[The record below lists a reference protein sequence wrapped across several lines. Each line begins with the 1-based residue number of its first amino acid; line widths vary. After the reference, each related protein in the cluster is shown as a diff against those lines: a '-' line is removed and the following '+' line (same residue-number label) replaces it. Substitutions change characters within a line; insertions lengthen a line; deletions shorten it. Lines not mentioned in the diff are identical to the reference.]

1 MTTQAQYAPLTSRA
15 LVAIEGPDWRTFLQG
30 LISQDVEAMAPGELR
45 FGALL
50 TPQGKLLFD
59 LFVLAT
65 ETGCLLDVAA
75 DRQAALI
82 ERLTLYKLRAKVDIA
97 ASPLGVSAIWHAQA
111 APGHIQDPRLEALGL
126 RGYGQTAPA
135 LATITDEAAYQAH
148 RLSLGVPD
156 PAQDAEADKTYPI
169 EANFDLLNGID
180 FKKGCF
186 VGQETTSRMKRRGL
200 IKTRMLPIRFDGP
213 MPAFGDEILS
223 GDLRAGTVLTGQA
236 GQAMGLMRLD
246 RLDGPLSVNG
256 LPVSVV
262 WPDWMAS

>member
-1 MTTQAQYAPLTSRA
+1 MTIEPQLAPLTSRA
-15 LVAIEGPDWRTFLQG
+15 LVSLEGPDWRSFLQG
-30 LISQDVEAMAPGELR
+30 LLSQDVEAMVSGDLR
-45 FGALL
+45 FAALL

-82 ERLTLYKLRAKVDIA
+82 QRLTLYRLRAKVDIA
-97 ASPLGVSAIWHAQA
+97 ASPLSVSAVWGMGA
-111 APGHIQDPRLEALGL
+111 APGFIQDPRLAKLGL

-135 LATITDEAAYQAH
+135 TAQITHEAAYQIH
-148 RLSLGVPD
+148 RLGLGVPD
-156 PAQDAEADKTYPI
+156 PVLDAEPDKTYPI

-200 IKTRMLPIRFDGP
+200 IKTRMLPIQFDGP
-213 MPAFGDEILS
+213 VPAFGEEILS
-223 GDLRAGTVLTGQA
+223 GELRAGTVLTGQA

-246 RLDGPLSVNG
+246 RLDGPLGVNDQ
-256 LPVSVV
+256 PVTVV
-262 WPDWMAS
+262 WPDWMAT

>member
-1 MTTQAQYAPLTSRA
+1 MTTQTQYAALTSRA

-30 LISQDVEAMAPGELR
+30 LLSQDVEAMTPGELR

-50 TPQGKLLFD
+50 TPQGKLVFD
-59 LFVLAT
+59 LFVLAS

-75 DRQAALI
+75 DRQVALI
-82 ERLTLYKLRAKVDIA
+82 ERLTLYRLRAKVDIG
-97 ASPLGVSAIWHAQA
+97 ASALSVSAIWGAQA
-111 APGHIQDPRLEALGL
+111 PPGFIEDPRLARLGH

-135 LATITDEAAYQAH
+135 TARITDEAAYQAH
-148 RLSLGVPD
+148 RLGLGIPD

-213 MPAFGDEILS
+213 MPGFGTEILS

-236 GQAMGLMRLD
+236 GRAMALMRLD
-246 RLDGPLSVNG
+246 RLDGLLSLNDQ
-256 LPVSVV
+256 PVTIV
-262 WPDWMAS
+262 WPDWMPS

>member
-15 LVAIEGPDWRTFLQG
+15 LIAIEGPDWRTFLQG
-30 LISQDVEAMAPGELR
+30 LLSQDVEAMAPGELR

-75 DRQAALI
+75 DRQEALI

-97 ASPLGVSAIWHAQA
+97 ASPLGVSAVWGVQA
-111 APGHIQDPRLEALGL
+111 ASGFIQDPRLEALGL

-148 RLSLGVPD
+148 RLSLGIPD
-156 PAQDAEADKTYPI
+156 PAQDAEVYKTYPI

-213 MPAFGDEILS
+213 IPAFGDEILS
-223 GDLRAGTVLTGQA
+223 GELRAGTVLTGQA
-236 GQAMGLMRLD
+236 GQAMALMRLD
-246 RLDGPLSVNG
+246 RLDGPLSVNDQ
-256 LPVSVV
+256 PVTVV
-262 WPDWMAS
+262 WPDWMPN